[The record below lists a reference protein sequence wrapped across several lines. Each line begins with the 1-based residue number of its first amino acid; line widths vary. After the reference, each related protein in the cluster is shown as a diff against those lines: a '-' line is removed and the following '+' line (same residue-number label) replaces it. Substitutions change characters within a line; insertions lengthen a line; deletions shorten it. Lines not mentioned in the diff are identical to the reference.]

1 MKKADSA
8 RLARALKALAH
19 EDRLAVVR
27 FLSGGERC
35 VCEIQEVMGSQM
47 PTVSRHLKVMVDAGF
62 LESRRE
68 GQRILYKLKTPC
80 VADFVGCLESV
91 LAGRPCGLL
100 AGKGKRQ

>member
-1 MKKADSA
+1 MKKTDSA

-19 EDRLAVVR
+19 ADRLAVVR

-35 VCEIQEVMGSQM
+35 VCELREIMGSQM
-47 PTVSRHLKVMVDAGF
+47 PTVSRHLKLMVDAGL

-68 GQRILYKLKTPC
+68 GQKILYRLKTPC

-91 LAGRPCGLL
+91 LAGKPCRLL
-100 AGKGKRQ
+100 SERRA